1 MRSTAIRLSAGLF
14 VAFLAGA
21 AALASPERVRIDTG
35 AVAGVTAGDVVSFK
49 GLPYAEPPAGP
60 LRWHPPQRAKAWDGV
75 RVADRYGAICMQ
87 KIAKDNGVGLQPAS
101 EDCLTLNVFAPAGAT
116 TPAKLPVMMW
126 IHGGGLVNGSGTA
139 ELYDGSALARQG
151 VVVVTINYRLGRFGY
166 FAHPAL
172 TAEAEGGLVANYGL
186 MDQIAALE
194 WVKRNVAAFGGD
206 AKNVTIFGES
216 AGGVSVNRL
225 MMIPSVRGLFQKAI
239 VESGAG
245 READRSLAEAEAAG
259 AAFATGLGVATPANA
274 AALRA
279 IPADAIVAAGDL
291 NMLKNETLTLDGRL
305 LTRTAMDAFRKGET
319 ARVPYLIGSNDLEIP
334 GAFAGSFRLGVKLT
348 DAQKPGVV
356 AAYGGQPAY
365 DEHIVTDAVFGE
377 PARTLARAQARTGAP
392 VWLYRFAVL
401 SAGAP
406 KALKGAVHASDRQ
419 YVFQTLA
426 ASPWPTDARD
436 AALAS
441 TISAYWVAF
450 AKTGDPNGAGRPAWP
465 RYDTGD
471 RLLEFTNAG
480 PVAKV
485 TPDAA
490 ALDAIAGSYGGR

>member
-1 MRSTAIRLSAGLF
+1 MRSICLGLL
-14 VAFLAGA
+14 AALLAGSA
-21 AALASPERVRIDTG
+21 ATASPQKVRIDTG
-35 AVAGVTAGDVVSFK
+35 EVSGVTAGEVVSFK
-49 GLPYAEPPAGP
+49 GLPYAEPPVGS
-60 LRWHPPQRAKAWDGV
+60 LRWRPPQRAKAWEGV

-101 EDCLTLNVFAPAGAT
+101 EDCLTLNVFAPVGAT
-116 TPAKLPVMMW
+116 TPAKLPVMVW

-166 FAHPAL
+166 FAHSAL
-172 TAEAEGGLVANYGL
+172 TAEAKGGLVANYGL

-206 AKNVTIFGES
+206 ARNVTIFGES

-225 MMIPSVRGLFQKAI
+225 MMIPAVRGLFQKAI

-245 READRSLAEAEAAG
+245 RETDRSLTEAEAAG
-259 AAFATGLGVATPANA
+259 AAFATGLGATDA

-305 LTRTAMDAFRKGET
+305 LTRTAMDAFNSAATT
-319 ARVPYLIGSNDLEIP
+319 ARIPYLIGSNDLEIP

-356 AAYGGQPAY
+356 AAYGGQAAY
-365 DEHIVTDAVFGE
+365 DEHVVTDAVFGE
-377 PARTLARAQARTGAP
+377 PARTLAKAQAKTGAP
-392 VWLYRFAVL
+392 VWLYRFSVL

-419 YVFQTLA
+419 YVFQTMA

-465 RYDTGD
+465 RYDASD